1 MFKQRIQNYV
11 KSRTSEKQFRIQ
23 KTREEG
29 ASDTCEKKPLLEQV
43 FLPRYN
49 GTNPQFPLFIKKTGR
64 VATVAIAP
72 ARVRR
77 ATVRYERNQILV
89 LCMLGTRQVR
99 YKY

>member
-1 MFKQRIQNYV
+1 MFKHRIPNSV

-29 ASDTCEKKPLLEQV
+29 ASDTCEKKPLPEQV

-49 GTNPQFPLFIKKTGR
+49 GTNHKFPPFIEKTER
-64 VATVAIAP
+64 VATVALAP
-72 ARVRR
+72 PRQRR